1 MSADTVRLLIPLDS
15 VAMLPGGASY
25 TARKGKASVK
35 VSLKPVGEGRKS
47 AIVVESACDSL
58 MQQCMW
64 YESRNDSLMR
74 QIDTLAKLQQRNA
87 TSQDVQTKKE
97 QRSNIV
103 ITILA
108 GWVLGFIALI
118 AIELVVLGIKDRKNH
133 KNNKS

>member
-1 MSADTVRLLIPLDS
+1 MSADTVSLLIPLDS
-15 VAMLPGGASY
+15 LAVLPGGASY

-35 VSLKPVGEGRKS
+35 VSLKPTGEGS
-47 AIVVESACDSL
+47 APAIVVESTCDSL

-97 QRSNIV
+97 QRSNSV

-108 GWVLGFIALI
+108 GWILGFIALV
-118 AIELVVLGIKDRKNH
+118 ATELVVLRIKDRKNH

>member
-1 MSADTVRLLIPLDS
+1 
-15 VAMLPGGASY
+15 MLPGGASY

-35 VSLKPVGEGRKS
+35 VSLQPVGKDNRS

-74 QIDTLAKLQQRNA
+74 QIDTLAKLQHRNA
-87 TSQDVQTKKE
+87 TSQDIQTKKE
-97 QRSNIV
+97 KRSNSV

-108 GWVLGFIALI
+108 SWILGFIALV